1 MQNIYIK
8 FQNDKTTFNNNIFD
22 GFGNIMDQYTY
33 NYTYVPMKMSI
44 YKKTKMFKNKNQVQV
59 FFINLRRIL
68 LLKIIIIICFF
79 YRKYDSACRCPG

>member
-33 NYTYVPMKMSI
+33 NYTYVPMKMCPFI
-44 YKKTKMFKNKNQVQV
+44 KKLKC
-59 FFINLRRIL
+59 
-68 LLKIIIIICFF
+68 LKIKIM
-79 YRKYDSACRCPG
+79 YKYFL

>member
-1 MQNIYIK
+1 MIK
-8 FQNDKTTFNNNIFD
+8 TIFNNNIFD

-59 FFINLRRIL
+59 FFINLRHIL
-68 LLKIIIIICFF
+68 PFKNNNYYLFF
-79 YRKYDSACRCPG
+79 LNRKYDSACRCPG